1 VPVGGSSSNRMGM
14 LERKDGWVMNLE
26 VMKIMPI
33 IHMDYT
39 NVVYIK
45 KKKKNSNS

>member
-1 VPVGGSSSNRMGM
+1 
-14 LERKDGWVMNLE
+14 MNLE

-39 NVVYIK
+39 NEVYIK
-45 KKKKNSNS
+45 KKFKFMSSCIFFILLSHMSKI